1 MSSITSIY
9 IPRMSVS
16 VTEDQVIME
25 FDKFRIGQVRRV
37 DFTPI
42 VKRPGFGVDV
52 DLVVKSAFVH
62 FRHYYYNELT
72 LEIMRKII
80 DGESHRIRPACST
93 HEYWLLLKSTNPIP
107 DTMMN
112 PAQIVENCRILESKV
127 DAQALTIEKLEEKVD
142 RIHSVVYQLLGGL
155 YCHKTQSRTL
165 DSQLDILFNDYTSL
179 GLPDTSEWTSYPT
192 TRQGDECEKR
202 LSVLEEELEALRIN
216 AESNDVE
223 EDDDCD
229 SLSDSEGEYCSG
241 RAWAKITPCQDE
253 FDYAMSVSS
262 EISKLTLEL
271 PENFDETFEHNLGEL
286 HRPTPSPHGSCASI
300 IKPSC
305 ESDDDMDISTH
316 SSMPGLIRLVESD
329 EDSDSKKR
337 RRTSQEICGNE

>member
-1 MSSITSIY
+1 MRNEY
-9 IPRMSVS
+9 P
-16 VTEDQVIME
+16 
-25 FDKFRIGQVRRV
+25 
-37 DFTPI
+37 
-42 VKRPGFGVDV
+42 
-52 DLVVKSAFVH
+52 
-62 FRHYYYNELT
+62 ELT

-80 DGESHRIRPACST
+80 DDESHRIRPACST

-216 AESNDVE
+216 AESNDLE

-229 SLSDSEGEYCSG
+229 GRINLSHSRWCWRYACGEQDRFCS
-241 RAWAKITPCQDE
+241 RPSRCLKNI
-253 FDYAMSVSS
+253 
-262 EISKLTLEL
+262 
-271 PENFDETFEHNLGEL
+271 ETVATKYF
-286 HRPTPSPHGSCASI
+286 CAI
-300 IKPSC
+300 V
-305 ESDDDMDISTH
+305 
-316 SSMPGLIRLVESD
+316 LIYEA
-329 EDSDSKKR
+329 EY
-337 RRTSQEICGNE
+337 